1 MKFLKKYGLDIHAIS
16 CFILA
21 TNVLWLLVDEAP
33 LYFYIKY
40 LITCVGAFILIQA
53 TFNLVYFVCKKIKR

>member
-1 MKFLKKYGLDIHAIS
+1 MKFWEKCGLDIHAIS

-33 LYFYIKY
+33 IYFYIKY
-40 LITCVGAFILIQA
+40 FVACVGMYALASLVGKLFKLI
-53 TFNLVYFVCKKIKR
+53 K